1 MEIMTIN
8 HQEVTMMTILMSR
21 VPISNRMNLV
31 VQKAIRTQGLQ
42 IETFKEKVRI
52 LVRFRDQLLLVKVR
66 SELLQVKGTLKALVE
81 ITQSKLLQR
90 NSKARAPQIVTQAKA
105 QTRIRTSVDHQL
117 ETNSEEHLQV
127 NTKVLALLVAKEILD
142 RFASLSH
149 RALLVLK
156 IYKRIQY
163 QNIRLRAPLEIVSL
177 RVQSKTLEMKP

>member
-1 MEIMTIN
+1 MMKMISDKIRMEIMTIN

-81 ITQSKLLQR
+81 ITQSKLL
-90 NSKARAPQIVTQAKA
+90 
-105 QTRIRTSVDHQL
+105 
-117 ETNSEEHLQV
+117 
-127 NTKVLALLVAKEILD
+127 
-142 RFASLSH
+142 
-149 RALLVLK
+149 
-156 IYKRIQY
+156 
-163 QNIRLRAPLEIVSL
+163 
-177 RVQSKTLEMKP
+177 